1 MNLLIPKP
9 SSLIMLLLSQK
20 SEVLRLTWTPPTHTH
35 TNLSFLLFQ
44 LATSSEHLSLM
55 LLSHFIPYG
64 LSFLFFWFPTSF
76 LTLFSSEIGTTIAS
90 CFSARKF
97 KSLKHYLD
105 GKFIRADSG
114 NEWEERRALKVR
126 FLLFCKLL
134 CDYAKLF
141 SYVFCQTKYVD
152 TFLAFWRGNAVHVHK
167 CCISS
172 LN

>member
-1 MNLLIPKP
+1 MPNYALTIT
-9 SSLIMLLLSQK
+9 
-20 SEVLRLTWTPPTHTH
+20 EVWGAKTYLNPPPPHTH